1 MSYFA
6 TNEFA
11 EHVARLFIKP
21 TDTNGRMV
29 HAAMGVSGEA
39 GELIDAI
46 KKTWIYGKPL
56 DRENV
61 LEEAGDLLFYL
72 QALLTE
78 CGYTLDDAM
87 TANVAKLAKRYPR
100 GYTDAAAIARADK
113 EA

>member
-1 MSYFA
+1 MTYFA

-11 EHVARLFIKP
+11 EHVARLFVKP
-21 TDTNGRMV
+21 SDETGRMV
-29 HAAMGVSGEA
+29 HAAMGISGEA

-61 LEEAGDLLFYL
+61 LEESGDLLFYL

-78 CGYTLDDAM
+78 CGFTIDEAM
-87 TANVAKLAKRYPR
+87 TANVGKLRKRYPQ

-113 EA
+113 I